1 MSKLKIIILLVIPL
15 FFINCSVKKN
25 TNANLNTSG
34 VKTEQKS
41 PKQGF
46 NRDNLTITTSDNIT
60 LSCTYSYEDG
70 KKETT
75 QPIIVLIHQFNQDK
89 DQWPD
94 SFTDKL
100 INENYKV
107 FTYDIRGH
115 GSSSKVNFDLDK
127 LLTSREEAPKDLIAV
142 FEWLKQQRGVDSTNI
157 GVMGTSIG
165 GNLACYARYY
175 LGAKAVVSV
184 SNSKD
189 GYFAFM
195 DIDERMMSKV
205 FPRISNVLLI
215 CGKNDGN
222 HAADEQYLID
232 NYIDKPK
239 DIKVIDSDK
248 HGIFLIQEHPEIYQD
263 AIDWFK
269 KFL

>member
-1 MSKLKIIILLVIPL
+1 MSKIKIIILLVIPL
-15 FFINCSVKKN
+15 FFINCSVKKE

-34 VKTEQKS
+34 GKTEQKS

-46 NRDNLTITTSDNIT
+46 DRDNLTIETSDNKT

-75 QPIIVLIHQFNQDK
+75 QPVIVLIHQFNQSK

-94 SFTDKL
+94 SFTQML

-115 GSSSKVNFDLDK
+115 GSSSKVDYEIDK
-127 LLTSREEAPKDLIAV
+127 LLTDKDEAPKDLIAV
-142 FEWLKQQRGVDSTNI
+142 FGWLKQQRGVDSNNI
-157 GVMGTSIG
+157 GAMGTSIG
-165 GNLACYARYY
+165 GNLACYARLF

-189 GYFAFM
+189 GYFTFM
-195 DIDERMMSKV
+195 GIDERMMNKL
-205 FPRISNVLLI
+205 FPRISNVLFI
-215 CGKNDGN
+215 CGKNDGK
-222 HAADEQYLID
+222 HAADEQYLMD
-232 NYIDKPK
+232 NYAADPK
-239 DIKVIDSDK
+239 DFKVIDSDK
-248 HGIFLIQEHPEIYQD
+248 HGIFLIEEHQDIYQD
-263 AIDWFK
+263 AITWFK